1 MVSAVWNDVTLA
13 VSDETMVVDGNHYFP
28 PQSVDRQY
36 LAPSE
41 HTSVCPVKGT
51 AQFFHL
57 QVGDRR
63 NANAAW
69 TYADPSPAARSIKD
83 HIAFWKGVNVA

>member
-36 LAPSE
+36 LIPSE

-51 AQFFHL
+51 AQYCHVR
-57 QVGDRR
+57 VGDLR

>member
-1 MVSAVWNDVTLA
+1 MVSAVWNDATLA
-13 VSDETMVVDGNHYFP
+13 VSDETVVVDGNHYFP

-51 AQFFHL
+51 AQYFHL

>member
-36 LAPSE
+36 LIPSE
-41 HTSVCPVKGT
+41 HTSVCAVKGT
-51 AQFFHL
+51 AQYFHVR
-57 QVGDRR
+57 VGDLR

>member
-36 LAPSE
+36 LIPSE
-41 HTSVCPVKGT
+41 HTSVCSVKGT
-51 AQFFHL
+51 AQYFHVR
-57 QVGDRR
+57 VGDLR